1 MNRGLE
7 VEKNEIPLTS
17 ISNQEEY
24 DLDLEIANKEND
36 KEILLMIKI
45 NMTFIW
51 SFEEKYQI
59 EFDLNKKKLDK
70 LSNIV
75 EKSKRIRDSLD
86 KPFSIFSQIEED
98 NKNNNVQGN
107 KKRGTSVQEY
117 AWADK
122 IEGNIKSTLNMKT
135 IKWGWFNKL
144 LLLILLVLSFLNM
157 FTRADFINIL
167 LPVYMLAI
175 FSTSLQSKLINNL
188 QLFFIAS
195 TLTLGTDFLWL
206 FFRSSVSIF

>member
-1 MNRGLE
+1 
-7 VEKNEIPLTS
+7 
-17 ISNQEEY
+17 
-24 DLDLEIANKEND
+24 
-36 KEILLMIKI
+36 
-45 NMTFIW
+45 MTFIW
-51 SFEEKYQI
+51 SFEEKYQV
-59 EFDLNKKKLDK
+59 EFDLNKKKIDK
-70 LSNIV
+70 ISNII
-75 EKSKRIRDSLD
+75 ERSKKIRDSLD
-86 KPFSIFSQIEED
+86 KPFSIFSQIED
-98 NKNNNVQGN
+98 DIKKNNVPGN
-107 KKRGTSVQEY
+107 KKRGSSVQEY

-135 IKWGWFNKL
+135 IKWGWFTKI

-188 QLFFIAS
+188 QLFFIAA

-206 FFRSSVSIF
+206 FFRSSVSFYI